1 MNNYINYLKV
11 GLKEN
16 YVSYSDTDNTV
27 DYFNGMILNLA
38 RTIEYLKKDGG
49 KTIQVF
55 TDGET
60 DAESHKKSLNRIAKI
75 AKAAGY
81 KNKVTVVQKHNEM
94 NGLRHEW
101 AVVEGQ
107 LIKQ

>member
-16 YVSYSDTDNTV
+16 YVSYSDTESMT
-27 DYFNGMILNLA
+27 DYYNGMILNLG

-49 KTIQVF
+49 KTINVY

-60 DAESHKKSLNRIAKI
+60 DAESHKKSLSRIAKI

-81 KNKVTVVQKHNEM
+81 KNNVKVVQHHNEM
-94 NGLRHEW
+94 DGVRQEW
-101 AVVEGQ
+101 AV
-107 LIKQ
+107 